1 MQESDADL
9 IGDGAFTLPA
19 ERGECRGAR
28 SALDVSMN
36 FAGRAIRLLLLA
48 VCGLTFIASTVGDD
62 SKVNDKTQARKADAS
77 HRPLHKSTWSY
88 PHYTE
93 ARKSVIE
100 AIDALKLPLP
110 QSQAALRGWP
120 DSEIGPSPDHWLDA
134 LADSFHIAL
143 PAFREVIDRARDPR
157 EGLAIPDFGPIDAEA
172 VTPFVKNHLQLLA
185 GRWLAQHGYYDE
197 ALEQFSDLDPN
208 SLIDPATLLFHSA
221 AAHHQLLHKE
231 ECLTAVSKLLEN
243 EPVLPSRYRSLAHLM
258 QADFQPL
265 EADSL
270 DETSRLMESVER
282 RLGLAHAGKRVRA
295 EEDAV
300 VAKLD
305 KLIEDL
311 EKQRDE
317 QQKQQQAGASS
328 TQPPTKPMQDSQAA
342 GGKGPGNVDPKKTQ
356 SLGAWGNIPP
366 KQRQEALQQLS
377 RDLPAHYREVVE
389 EYFRK
394 LASEEKA
401 PK

>member
-1 MQESDADL
+1 MQEIDADDAS
-9 IGDGAFTLPA
+9 DGVLTLLA
-19 ERGECRGAR
+19 ERGEQPSAR
-28 SALDVSMN
+28 RAFDSPATRVARTLGSLLLTALSVIPAFADDPKVSDKSD
-36 FAGRAIRLLLLA
+36 ARKPETSSRLL
-48 VCGLTFIASTVGDD
+48 T
-62 SKVNDKTQARKADAS
+62 
-77 HRPLHKSTWSY
+77 KSTWSY
-88 PHYTE
+88 PHFTE
-93 ARKSVIE
+93 ARRSIVE
-100 AIDALKLPLP
+100 AVAALKLQKL
-110 QSQAALRGWP
+110 QSEAALRGWP
-120 DSEIGPSPDHWLDA
+120 ESDIGPAPDHWLDA
-134 LADSFHIAL
+134 LADTLHAAL
-143 PAFREVIDRARDPR
+143 PDLRATIDRARDPST
-157 EGLAIPDFGPIDAEA
+157 GLEIPDFSAIDELSP
-172 VTPFVKNHLQLLA
+172 TPFVKNHLKLLA
-185 GRWLAQHGYYDE
+185 GRWFAQHGYYDE
-197 ALEQFSDLDPN
+197 ALEQFAGLDPN
-208 SLIDPATLLFHSA
+208 ALIDPATLLFHTA

-231 ECLTAVSKLLEN
+231 DCLTAVAKLLEN
-243 EPVLPSRYRSLAHLM
+243 ESALPGRYRSLAHLM

-282 RLGLAHAGKRVRA
+282 RLGLGHAGQRVRT
-295 EEDAV
+295 EEDLV

-328 TQPPTKPMQDSQAA
+328 TQPPSKPMQDTQAA
-342 GGKGPGNVDPKKTQ
+342 GGKGPGNVDPKKIQ